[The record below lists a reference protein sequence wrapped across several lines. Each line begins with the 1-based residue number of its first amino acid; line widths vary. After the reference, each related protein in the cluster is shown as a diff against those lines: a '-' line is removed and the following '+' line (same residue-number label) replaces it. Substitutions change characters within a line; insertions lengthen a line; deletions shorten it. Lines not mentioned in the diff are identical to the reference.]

1 MKALV
6 GAFNQEK
13 ALVGAFSMIVQRVVE
28 PMDSFTALVMINCSE
43 RAAVRRLHHPER
55 SAGRRYDVL
64 PHHEQREDEGAAQQ
78 GAALHQEQ
86 CRRSRTVTTHKTQHC
101 T

>member
-1 MKALV
+1 MKVLV

-13 ALVGAFSMIVQRVVE
+13 GLLRDCTTSPINRFAALSMI
-28 PMDSFTALVMINCSE
+28 DCSE

-55 SAGRRYDVL
+55 SAGRRHDVL

-86 CRRSRTVTTHKTQHC
+86 C
-101 T
+101 

>member
-1 MKALV
+1 
-6 GAFNQEK
+6 
-13 ALVGAFSMIVQRVVE
+13 MI
-28 PMDSFTALVMINCSE
+28 DCSE

-55 SAGRRYDVL
+55 SAGRRHDVL

-86 CRRSRTVTTHKTQHC
+86 C
-101 T
+101 

>member
-1 MKALV
+1 M
-6 GAFNQEK
+6 EK
-13 ALVGAFSMIVQRVVE
+13 QKKKRSMI
-28 PMDSFTALVMINCSE
+28 DCSE

-55 SAGRRYDVL
+55 SAGRRHDVL

-86 CRRSRTVTTHKTQHC
+86 C
-101 T
+101 